1 MVAGYRVSSDFKEMD
16 VYAIHSNISKS
27 YWAKN
32 IPIETLEKALNN
44 SLCFGVFTLDHKQV
58 GFARM
63 ITDHAT
69 FAYLADV
76 YIEEAHRGQGLS
88 KWLMRV
94 IHDHPSLTGLRRIML
109 ATKDAHGLYK
119 QFGYAELSDP
129 SLIMENWKP
138 NVYSV

>member
-1 MVAGYRVSSDFKEMD
+1 MISGYRISSDFKEMD
-16 VYAIHSNISKS
+16 IHKIHSYIAQS

-32 IPIETLEKALNN
+32 IPIETFEKALNN
-44 SLCFGVFTLDHKQV
+44 SLCFGVFSDEHKQV

-76 YIEEAHRGQGLS
+76 YIEEEHRGRGLS
-88 KWLMRV
+88 KWLMKI
-94 IHDHPSLTGLRRIML
+94 IHDHPSLIGLRRIML

-119 QFGYAELSDP
+119 QFGYTELSDP

-138 NVYSV
+138 NIYSS